1 MRIPLG
7 NGRGAAKTPKRRN
20 DQGGAMAVRRSH
32 SSRAASGAIGVAVD
46 GDCTCRDSG
55 HGTRVNEPSHGN
67 ASPRG
72 TKIGSVLQRW
82 LRASADD
89 PAFCRSQSLLFFGK
103 LRASQ
108 RAPRDSLLMHASVG
122 LPSATHDETRSIGH
136 K

>member
-20 DQGGAMAVRRSH
+20 DQGGAMAARRSRC
-32 SSRAASGAIGVAVD
+32 SRAASGAIGVVGD
-46 GDCTCRDSG
+46 GDCTRRDSG
-55 HGTRVNEPSHGN
+55 HGTRVNEASHDN

-103 LRASQ
+103 L
-108 RAPRDSLLMHASVG
+108 
-122 LPSATHDETRSIGH
+122 
-136 K
+136 